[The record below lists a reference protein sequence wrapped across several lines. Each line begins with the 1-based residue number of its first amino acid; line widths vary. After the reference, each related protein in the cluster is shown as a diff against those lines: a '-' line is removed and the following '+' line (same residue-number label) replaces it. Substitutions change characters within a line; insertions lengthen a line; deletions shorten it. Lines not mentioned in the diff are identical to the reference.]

1 MDRNGVF
8 YAILRYFTL
17 FSAISAIIFR
27 IFLYGLKNITKFAA
41 EFIY

>member
-17 FSAISAIIFR
+17 FSAIIFR